1 MRTAALL
8 AMVGVIAFGGVVH
21 AAGQGLQLK
30 TRTTLRVFDGDVD
43 AYRREHGKALGE
55 RLFLEGHRPIEE
67 RVVEGNLALQEGI
80 VALFNLLAGETET
93 AFNNGNAYLGVGD
106 SSTAAADT
114 QTGLQASTNKLYKG
128 MDTGYPVVGGA
139 SDKKV
144 TFRSTFGSS
153 DANFAWNEWSVANG
167 SSDSA
172 DNLNRKVE
180 SLGTK
185 SEGSSWQLTV
195 EISAS

>member
-1 MRTAALL
+1 MP
-8 AMVGVIAFGGVVH
+8 
-21 AAGQGLQLK
+21 GQGLQLK

-43 AYRREHGKALGE
+43 AYRREHGKERGE
-55 RLFLEGHRPIEE
+55 ELFFEGRRPVREQ
-67 RVVEGNLALQEGI
+67 VVEGNLALQEGI

-93 AFNNGNAYLGVGD
+93 AFDNSNAYLGVGD

-114 QTGLQASTNKLYKG
+114 QTGLQASTNKLYKA
-128 MDTGYPVVGGA
+128 MDVSYPVVGA
-139 SDKKV
+139 AADKKV
-144 TFRSTFGSS
+144 TFRATFGSS
-153 DANFAWNEWSVANG
+153 DANFAWEEWTVANG
-167 SSDSA
+167 NSDSA

-185 SEGSSWQLTV
+185 GSGSSWQLTV